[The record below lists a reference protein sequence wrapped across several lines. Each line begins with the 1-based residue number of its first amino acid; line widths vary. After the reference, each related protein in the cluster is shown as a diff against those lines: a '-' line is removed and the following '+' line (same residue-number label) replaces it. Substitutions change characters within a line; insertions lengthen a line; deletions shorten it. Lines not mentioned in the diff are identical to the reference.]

1 MKVKIFLLGIMC
13 FVILV
18 SYGMPDAQVNF
29 PIKPIQLVAAFAAGG
44 SGDMV
49 TRALAHEAS
58 KFLGQEV
65 AVTPKPGGNGMVAVA
80 YVASTKPDGYTLG
93 TAHSSP
99 LIITPWLLDTA
110 SNQLEEIT
118 PIIQFSKATQI
129 MVVRSDSPFKTLK
142 DFMEYAKK
150 NPGKATYGHPG
161 FGSIPHLAPAI
172 IAAREGIKLNF
183 VIFAGD
189 AQLSA
194 AVLGGHVMMIGGTPT
209 SYISHLKAGTV
220 RILAIMGEERADI
233 LPDVPTVVELGYPF
247 HLPFITFVFGPK
259 GIPEPIVKKLED
271 AFDKAIRSPGFKEY
285 AIRNAVYAKNHM
297 LHNELVKFLHS
308 EKAIVRNTLEDLG
321 FLKK

>member
-1 MKVKIFLLGIMC
+1 MKVKYFLIGIMC
-13 FVILV
+13 FFVLV
-18 SYGMPDAQVNF
+18 SYGMSEAQVSF
-29 PIKPIQLVAAFAAGG
+29 PVKPIQLVAAFGAGG

-65 AVTPKPGGNGMVAVA
+65 AVMAKPGGNGVVAVA
-80 YVASTKPDGYTLG
+80 YVVSNKPDGYTLG

-99 LIITPWLLDTA
+99 LIITPWLQNIA
-110 SNQLEEIT
+110 SNQLEEII

-129 MVVRSDSPFKTLK
+129 MVVKSDSPFKTIK

-150 NPGKATYGHPG
+150 NPGKVTYGHPG
-161 FGSIPHLAPAI
+161 FGSIPHLVPAI
-172 IAAREGIKLNF
+172 IAAREGVKLNF
-183 VIFAGD
+183 VHFAGD

-194 AVLGGHVMMIGGTPT
+194 ALLGGHVMVVGGTPT
-209 SYISHLKAGTV
+209 SYISHLQAGTV

-247 HLPFITFVFGPK
+247 HLPFITLVFGPK

-285 AIRNAVYAKNHM
+285 AIRNAVYAEKYM
-297 LHNELVKFLHS
+297 LHDELVKFLHS
-308 EKAIVRNTLEDLG
+308 EKAIVRKTLEDLG